1 MSLPINEELLLRI
14 ANVLAGEEAVK
25 IVKVL
30 RALGKA
36 TDDELSSKTDV
47 RLNTVRKILYRLH
60 DFSLVTVDR
69 LRDEKTGWFIFY
81 WRLQSDQIEGFI
93 QNQKR
98 KVLEKLVA
106 RLEYEQT
113 HDFYHCPTP
122 ACNRVIFEEAVELV
136 FHCPTCG
143 KPLQHIDNNKIVKV
157 LTDEIETIKRE
168 LSG

>member
-1 MSLPINEELLLRI
+1 LSLPINEELLLRI
-14 ANVLAGEEAVK
+14 ANVLAGEDALK

-30 RALGKA
+30 RELGKA
-36 TDDELSSKTDV
+36 TDDELSSKTDL
-47 RLNTVRKILYRLH
+47 RLNAVRKILYRLQ

-81 WRLQSDQIEGFI
+81 WRLQFDQVEGFI

-98 KVLEKLVA
+98 KVLEKLNA
-106 RLEYEQT
+106 RLEYEQA

-122 ACNRVIFEEAVELV
+122 TCNRVIFEEAVELV

-143 KPLQHIDNNKIVKV
+143 KPLQHIEKDQVVKV
-157 LTDEIETIKRE
+157 LMDEIETIKRE
-168 LSG
+168 LSE

>member
-1 MSLPINEELLLRI
+1 MSLPINEELLIRV
-14 ANVLAGEEAVK
+14 ANVLGGEEAVK

-30 RALGKA
+30 RGLGKA
-36 TDDELSSKTDV
+36 TDDELSSKVDV
-47 RLNTVRKILYRLH
+47 RLNTVRKILYRLS

-106 RLEYEQT
+106 RLEYEQA
-113 HDFYHCPTP
+113 HDFYHCPTST
-122 ACNRVIFEEAVELV
+122 CSRVTFEEAVELV
-136 FHCPTCG
+136 FRCATCG
-143 KPLQHIDNNKIVKV
+143 KPLQHTDNDQIVKV
-157 LTDEIETIKRE
+157 LTDESETIKRE
-168 LSG
+168 LSE

>member
-1 MSLPINEELLLRI
+1 MSLPINEELLLRV
-14 ANVLAGEEAVK
+14 ANVLAGEDAVK
-25 IVKVL
+25 IVKAL
-30 RALGKA
+30 RGLSKA

-47 RLNTVRKILYRLH
+47 RLNTVRKILYRLQ

-98 KVLEKLVA
+98 KILEKLVA
-106 RLEYEQT
+106 RLDYEQA

-122 ACNRVIFEEAVELV
+122 SCNRVIFEEAVELA
-136 FHCPTCG
+136 FHCQTCG
-143 KPLQHIDNNKIVKV
+143 KPLRHIDNDQVVKV
-157 LTDEIETIKRE
+157 LVDEIETIQRE
-168 LSG
+168 LSE